1 MSSEESI
8 VQDTDED
15 PQSSDESES
24 ETPQSKKG
32 LKRLIRHPLT
42 WRSREFQDI
51 LESLDRKIARRRSA

>member
-15 PQSSDESES
+15 PQSSDERES
-24 ETPQSKKG
+24 ETSQSKKG
-32 LKRLIRHPLT
+32 CKQLNRHPLT